1 MDGWMTPDDDEHLE
15 RIDLR
20 ISINE
25 ADVTVVGERLKIQRL
40 LSDWQ
45 NNEINEIKTCYFLLN
60 DSRE

>member
-40 LSDWQ
+40 LSD
-45 NNEINEIKTCYFLLN
+45 
-60 DSRE
+60 